1 MKLSNLLF
9 NSLKESPKEA
19 KIISHQLMLRSSMIR
34 QHTSGIYTWLP
45 LGFKVLKNI
54 ENIIRNNQ
62 DEIGC
67 NEMLMSTIQSSELW
81 KKSGRYADYGK
92 EMLRITDRHDND
104 LLYGPTNEEVI
115 TDLFSDYVNS
125 YKGLPKYLYHIQW
138 KFRDEIRP
146 RFGVMRGREFLMKD
160 AYSFDLTEEAAFET
174 YKKFFRSYLKTFL
187 DLGLQPIP
195 VKAAT
200 GDIGGDLSHEFQ
212 ILANTGE
219 SELAYDS
226 KLVDSNLYEKSY
238 EEITAMYSASDEMID
253 KSKSDVIIGRG
264 IEVGHIF
271 HFGQKYSLPMRANI
285 TDKEG
290 KNISVF
296 MGSYGVGLSRLVGAV
311 IEANHEQKGMI
322 WPKEITPWDLNL
334 INLKSG
340 DDDCDRICTDL
351 YSVMNNNALKILYDD
366 TRERAGAKL
375 ARADLIG
382 LPYQI
387 MIGPK
392 GIKDQLYDLK
402 CRKSGDISRLSYNE
416 LLNFVHIEFYI
427 VEMHLRN
434 LLVMANCGLTFPY
447 LI

>member
-200 GDIGGDLSHEFQ
+200 GAIGGDLSHEFQ
-212 ILANTGE
+212 ILAKTGE

-238 EEITAMYSASDEMID
+238 EEITTMYSASDEMID

-271 HFGQKYSLPMRANI
+271 NFGTKYTKPLECFVLNQDGKRI
-285 TDKEG
+285 TPY
-290 KNISVF
+290 
-296 MGSYGVGLSRLVGAV
+296 MGSYGIGVSRLTAAI
-311 IEANHEQKGMI
+311 IEAFH
-322 WPKEITPWDLNL
+322 
-334 INLKSG
+334 
-340 DDDCDRICTDL
+340 DD
-351 YSVMNNNALKILYDD
+351 
-366 TRERAGAKL
+366 
-375 ARADLIG
+375 
-382 LPYQI
+382 
-387 MIGPK
+387 K
-392 GIKDQLYDLK
+392 GIKWPINISPFKINIIMQPNPDYISDVESIYNLLITKYDNVSLDDRDLSIG
-402 CRKSGDISRLSYNE
+402 RKIKDSELIGIPWTLIIGNNFKEKGQIELISRSNSDKVFLSKQE
-416 LLNFVHIEFYI
+416 IENFEFEQY
-427 VEMHLRN
+427 
-434 LLVMANCGLTFPY
+434 TP
-447 LI
+447 

>member
-200 GDIGGDLSHEFQ
+200 GAIGGDLSHEFQ

-238 EEITAMYSASDEMID
+238 EEITTMYSASDEMID

-271 HFGQKYSLPMRANI
+271 NFGTKYTKPLECFVLNQDGKRI
-285 TDKEG
+285 TPY
-290 KNISVF
+290 
-296 MGSYGVGLSRLVGAV
+296 MGSYGIGVSRLTAAI
-311 IEANHEQKGMI
+311 IEAFH
-322 WPKEITPWDLNL
+322 
-334 INLKSG
+334 
-340 DDDCDRICTDL
+340 DD
-351 YSVMNNNALKILYDD
+351 
-366 TRERAGAKL
+366 
-375 ARADLIG
+375 
-382 LPYQI
+382 
-387 MIGPK
+387 K
-392 GIKDQLYDLK
+392 GIKWPINISPFKINIIMQPNSDYISDVESIYNLLITKYDNVSLDDRDLSIG
-402 CRKSGDISRLSYNE
+402 RKIKDSELIGIPWTLIIGNNFKEKGQIELISRSNSDKIFLSKQE
-416 LLNFVHIEFYI
+416 IENFEFEQY
-427 VEMHLRN
+427 
-434 LLVMANCGLTFPY
+434 TP
-447 LI
+447 

>member
-200 GDIGGDLSHEFQ
+200 GAIGGDLSHEFQ

-238 EEITAMYSASDEMID
+238 EEITTMYSASDEMID

-271 HFGQKYSLPMRANI
+271 NFGTKYTKPLECFVLNQDGKRI
-285 TDKEG
+285 TPY
-290 KNISVF
+290 
-296 MGSYGVGLSRLVGAV
+296 MGSYGIGVSRLTAAI
-311 IEANHEQKGMI
+311 IEAFH
-322 WPKEITPWDLNL
+322 
-334 INLKSG
+334 
-340 DDDCDRICTDL
+340 DD
-351 YSVMNNNALKILYDD
+351 
-366 TRERAGAKL
+366 
-375 ARADLIG
+375 
-382 LPYQI
+382 
-387 MIGPK
+387 K
-392 GIKDQLYDLK
+392 GIKWPINISPFKINIIMQPNSDYISDVESIYNLLITKYDKVSLDDRDLSIG
-402 CRKSGDISRLSYNE
+402 RKIKDSELIGIPWTLIIGNNFKEKGQIELISRSNSDKIFLSKQE
-416 LLNFVHIEFYI
+416 IENFEFEQY
-427 VEMHLRN
+427 
-434 LLVMANCGLTFPY
+434 TP
-447 LI
+447 

>member
-54 ENIIRNNQ
+54 ENIIRTNQ

-200 GDIGGDLSHEFQ
+200 GAIGGDLSHEFQ

-219 SELAYDS
+219 SELAYDA

-238 EEITAMYSASDEMID
+238 EEIIEMYSASDELID

-271 HFGQKYSLPMRANI
+271 NFGTKYTKPLECFVLNQDGKRI
-285 TDKEG
+285 TPY
-290 KNISVF
+290 
-296 MGSYGVGLSRLVGAV
+296 MGSYGIGVSRLTAAI
-311 IEANHEQKGMI
+311 IEAFH
-322 WPKEITPWDLNL
+322 
-334 INLKSG
+334 
-340 DDDCDRICTDL
+340 DD
-351 YSVMNNNALKILYDD
+351 
-366 TRERAGAKL
+366 
-375 ARADLIG
+375 
-382 LPYQI
+382 
-387 MIGPK
+387 K
-392 GIKDQLYDLK
+392 GIKWPINISPFKINIIIQPNSDYIADIEGIYNLLINRYDNISLDDRDLSIG
-402 CRKSGDISRLSYNE
+402 RKIKDSELIGIPWTMIIGNNFKEKGQIELISRSNSDKIFLSKQE
-416 LLNFVHIEFYI
+416 IENFKFEQY
-427 VEMHLRN
+427 
-434 LLVMANCGLTFPY
+434 TP
-447 LI
+447 

>member
-200 GDIGGDLSHEFQ
+200 GAIGGDLSHEFQ

-238 EEITAMYSASDEMID
+238 EEITTMYSASDEMID

-271 HFGQKYSLPMRANI
+271 NFGTKYTKPLECFVLNQDGKRI
-285 TDKEG
+285 TPY
-290 KNISVF
+290 
-296 MGSYGVGLSRLVGAV
+296 MGSYGIGVSRLTAAI
-311 IEANHEQKGMI
+311 IEAFH
-322 WPKEITPWDLNL
+322 
-334 INLKSG
+334 
-340 DDDCDRICTDL
+340 DD
-351 YSVMNNNALKILYDD
+351 
-366 TRERAGAKL
+366 
-375 ARADLIG
+375 
-382 LPYQI
+382 
-387 MIGPK
+387 K
-392 GIKDQLYDLK
+392 GIKWPINISPFKINIIMQPNSDYISDVESIYNLLITKYDNVILDDRDLSMG
-402 CRKSGDISRLSYNE
+402 RKIKDSELIGIPWSLIIGNNFKEKGQIELISRSNSDKIFLSKQE
-416 LLNFVHIEFYI
+416 IENFEFEQY
-427 VEMHLRN
+427 
-434 LLVMANCGLTFPY
+434 TP
-447 LI
+447 

>member
-200 GDIGGDLSHEFQ
+200 GAIGGDLSHEFQ

-238 EEITAMYSASDEMID
+238 EEITKMYSASDEMID

-271 HFGQKYSLPMRANI
+271 NFGTKYTKPLECFVLNQDGKRI
-285 TDKEG
+285 TPH
-290 KNISVF
+290 
-296 MGSYGVGLSRLVGAV
+296 MGSYGIGVSRLTAAI
-311 IEANHEQKGMI
+311 IEAFH
-322 WPKEITPWDLNL
+322 
-334 INLKSG
+334 
-340 DDDCDRICTDL
+340 DD
-351 YSVMNNNALKILYDD
+351 
-366 TRERAGAKL
+366 
-375 ARADLIG
+375 
-382 LPYQI
+382 
-387 MIGPK
+387 K
-392 GIKDQLYDLK
+392 GIKWPINISPFRINIIIQSNSDYIADVESIYNLLITKYDNVSLDDRDLSIG
-402 CRKSGDISRLSYNE
+402 RKIKDSELIGIPWTLIIGNNFKEKGQIELISRSNSDKMFLSKQE
-416 LLNFVHIEFYI
+416 IENFEFEQYT
-427 VEMHLRN
+427 L
-434 LLVMANCGLTFPY
+434 
-447 LI
+447 

>member
-200 GDIGGDLSHEFQ
+200 GAIGGDLSHEFQ

-271 HFGQKYSLPMRANI
+271 NFGTKYTKPLECFVLNQDGKRI
-285 TDKEG
+285 TPY
-290 KNISVF
+290 
-296 MGSYGVGLSRLVGAV
+296 MGSYGIGVSRLTAAI
-311 IEANHEQKGMI
+311 IEAFH
-322 WPKEITPWDLNL
+322 
-334 INLKSG
+334 
-340 DDDCDRICTDL
+340 DD
-351 YSVMNNNALKILYDD
+351 
-366 TRERAGAKL
+366 
-375 ARADLIG
+375 
-382 LPYQI
+382 
-387 MIGPK
+387 K
-392 GIKDQLYDLK
+392 GIKWPINISPFKINIIMQPNSDYISDVESIYNLLITKYDNVSLDDRDLSIG
-402 CRKSGDISRLSYNE
+402 RKIKDSELIGIPWTLIIGNNFKEKGQIELISRSNSDKIFLSKQE
-416 LLNFVHIEFYI
+416 IENFEFEQY
-427 VEMHLRN
+427 
-434 LLVMANCGLTFPY
+434 TP
-447 LI
+447 

>member
-200 GDIGGDLSHEFQ
+200 GAIGGDLSHEFQ

-271 HFGQKYSLPMRANI
+271 NFGTKYTKPLECFVLNQDGKRI
-285 TDKEG
+285 TPY
-290 KNISVF
+290 
-296 MGSYGVGLSRLVGAV
+296 MGSYGIGVSRLTAAI
-311 IEANHEQKGMI
+311 IEAFH
-322 WPKEITPWDLNL
+322 
-334 INLKSG
+334 
-340 DDDCDRICTDL
+340 DD
-351 YSVMNNNALKILYDD
+351 
-366 TRERAGAKL
+366 
-375 ARADLIG
+375 
-382 LPYQI
+382 
-387 MIGPK
+387 K
-392 GIKDQLYDLK
+392 GIKWPINISPFKINIIMQPNPDYISDVESIYNLLITKYDNVSLDDRDLSIG
-402 CRKSGDISRLSYNE
+402 RKIKDSELIGIPWTLIIGNNFKEKGQIELISRSNSDKIFLSKQE
-416 LLNFVHIEFYI
+416 IENFEFEQY
-427 VEMHLRN
+427 
-434 LLVMANCGLTFPY
+434 TP
-447 LI
+447 

>member
-200 GDIGGDLSHEFQ
+200 GAIGGDLSHEFQ

-238 EEITAMYSASDEMID
+238 EEITTMYSASDEMID

-271 HFGQKYSLPMRANI
+271 NFGTKYTKPLECFVLNQDGKRI
-285 TDKEG
+285 TPY
-290 KNISVF
+290 
-296 MGSYGVGLSRLVGAV
+296 MGSYGIGVSRLTAAI
-311 IEANHEQKGMI
+311 IEAFH
-322 WPKEITPWDLNL
+322 
-334 INLKSG
+334 
-340 DDDCDRICTDL
+340 DD
-351 YSVMNNNALKILYDD
+351 
-366 TRERAGAKL
+366 
-375 ARADLIG
+375 
-382 LPYQI
+382 
-387 MIGPK
+387 K
-392 GIKDQLYDLK
+392 GIKWPINISPFKINIIMQPNSDYISDVESIYNLLITKYDNVSLDDRDLSIG
-402 CRKSGDISRLSYNE
+402 RKIKDSELIGIPWTLIIGNNFKEKGQIELISRSHSDKIFLSKQE
-416 LLNFVHIEFYI
+416 IENFEFEQY
-427 VEMHLRN
+427 
-434 LLVMANCGLTFPY
+434 TP
-447 LI
+447 

>member
-200 GDIGGDLSHEFQ
+200 GAIGGDLSHEFQ

-238 EEITAMYSASDEMID
+238 EEITSMYSASDEMID

-271 HFGQKYSLPMRANI
+271 NFGTKYTKPLECFVLNQDGKRI
-285 TDKEG
+285 TPY
-290 KNISVF
+290 
-296 MGSYGVGLSRLVGAV
+296 MGSYGIGVSRLTAAI
-311 IEANHEQKGMI
+311 IEAFH
-322 WPKEITPWDLNL
+322 
-334 INLKSG
+334 
-340 DDDCDRICTDL
+340 DD
-351 YSVMNNNALKILYDD
+351 
-366 TRERAGAKL
+366 
-375 ARADLIG
+375 
-382 LPYQI
+382 
-387 MIGPK
+387 K
-392 GIKDQLYDLK
+392 GIKWPINISPFKINIIMQPNSDYISDVDSIYNLLITKYDNVSLDDRDLSIG
-402 CRKSGDISRLSYNE
+402 RKIKDSELIGIPWTLIIGNNFKEKGQIELISRSNSDKIFLSKQE
-416 LLNFVHIEFYI
+416 IENFEFEQY
-427 VEMHLRN
+427 
-434 LLVMANCGLTFPY
+434 TP
-447 LI
+447 

>member
-200 GDIGGDLSHEFQ
+200 GAIGGDLSHEFQ

-238 EEITAMYSASDEMID
+238 EEITTMYSASDEMID

-271 HFGQKYSLPMRANI
+271 NFGTKYTKPLECFVLNQDGKRI
-285 TDKEG
+285 TPY
-290 KNISVF
+290 
-296 MGSYGVGLSRLVGAV
+296 MGSYGIGVSRLTAAI
-311 IEANHEQKGMI
+311 IEAFH
-322 WPKEITPWDLNL
+322 
-334 INLKSG
+334 
-340 DDDCDRICTDL
+340 DD
-351 YSVMNNNALKILYDD
+351 
-366 TRERAGAKL
+366 
-375 ARADLIG
+375 
-382 LPYQI
+382 
-387 MIGPK
+387 K
-392 GIKDQLYDLK
+392 GIKWPINISPFKINIIMQPNSDYIKDVESIYNLLITKYDNVSLDDRDLSIG
-402 CRKSGDISRLSYNE
+402 RKIKDSELIGIPWTLIIGNNFKEKGQIELISRSNSDKIFLSKQE
-416 LLNFVHIEFYI
+416 IENFEFEQY
-427 VEMHLRN
+427 
-434 LLVMANCGLTFPY
+434 TP
-447 LI
+447 

>member
-200 GDIGGDLSHEFQ
+200 GAIGGDLSHEFQ

-238 EEITAMYSASDEMID
+238 EEITTMYSASDEMID
-253 KSKSDVIIGRG
+253 RSKSDVIIGRG

-271 HFGQKYSLPMRANI
+271 NFGTKYTKPLECFVLNQDGKRI
-285 TDKEG
+285 TPY
-290 KNISVF
+290 
-296 MGSYGVGLSRLVGAV
+296 MGSYGIGVSRLTAAI
-311 IEANHEQKGMI
+311 IEAFH
-322 WPKEITPWDLNL
+322 
-334 INLKSG
+334 
-340 DDDCDRICTDL
+340 DD
-351 YSVMNNNALKILYDD
+351 
-366 TRERAGAKL
+366 
-375 ARADLIG
+375 
-382 LPYQI
+382 
-387 MIGPK
+387 K
-392 GIKDQLYDLK
+392 GIKWPINISPFKINIIMQPNSDYISDVESIYNLLITKYDNVSLDDRDLSIG
-402 CRKSGDISRLSYNE
+402 RKIKDSELIGIPWTLIIGNNFKEKGQIELISRSNSDKIFLSKQE
-416 LLNFVHIEFYI
+416 IENFEFEQY
-427 VEMHLRN
+427 
-434 LLVMANCGLTFPY
+434 TP
-447 LI
+447 

>member
-54 ENIIRNNQ
+54 EDIIRNNQ

-200 GDIGGDLSHEFQ
+200 GAIGGDLSHEFQ

-238 EEITAMYSASDEMID
+238 EEITSMYSASDEMID

-271 HFGQKYSLPMRANI
+271 NFGTKYTKPLECFVLNQDGKRI
-285 TDKEG
+285 TPY
-290 KNISVF
+290 
-296 MGSYGVGLSRLVGAV
+296 MGSYGIGVSRLTAAI
-311 IEANHEQKGMI
+311 IEAFH
-322 WPKEITPWDLNL
+322 
-334 INLKSG
+334 
-340 DDDCDRICTDL
+340 DD
-351 YSVMNNNALKILYDD
+351 
-366 TRERAGAKL
+366 
-375 ARADLIG
+375 
-382 LPYQI
+382 
-387 MIGPK
+387 K
-392 GIKDQLYDLK
+392 GIKWPINISPFKINIIMQPNSDYISDVESIYNLLITKYDNVSLDDRDLSIG
-402 CRKSGDISRLSYNE
+402 RKIKDSELIGIPWTLIIGNNFKEKGQIELISRSNSDKIFLSKQE
-416 LLNFVHIEFYI
+416 IENFEFEQY
-427 VEMHLRN
+427 
-434 LLVMANCGLTFPY
+434 TP
-447 LI
+447 

>member
-200 GDIGGDLSHEFQ
+200 GAIGGDLSHEFQ

-238 EEITAMYSASDEMID
+238 EEITTMYSASDEMID

-271 HFGQKYSLPMRANI
+271 NFGTKYTKPLECFVLNQDGKRI
-285 TDKEG
+285 TPY
-290 KNISVF
+290 
-296 MGSYGVGLSRLVGAV
+296 MGSYGIGVSRLTAAI
-311 IEANHEQKGMI
+311 IEAFH
-322 WPKEITPWDLNL
+322 
-334 INLKSG
+334 
-340 DDDCDRICTDL
+340 DD
-351 YSVMNNNALKILYDD
+351 
-366 TRERAGAKL
+366 
-375 ARADLIG
+375 
-382 LPYQI
+382 
-387 MIGPK
+387 K
-392 GIKDQLYDLK
+392 GIKWPINISPFKINIIMQPNSDYISDVESIYNLIITKYDNVSLDDRDLSIG
-402 CRKSGDISRLSYNE
+402 RKIKDSELIGIPWTLIIGNNFKEKGQIELISRSNSDKIFLSKQE
-416 LLNFVHIEFYI
+416 IENFEFEQY
-427 VEMHLRN
+427 
-434 LLVMANCGLTFPY
+434 TP
-447 LI
+447 

>member
-200 GDIGGDLSHEFQ
+200 GAIGGDLSHEFQ

-238 EEITAMYSASDEMID
+238 EEITTMYSASDEMID

-271 HFGQKYSLPMRANI
+271 NFGTKYTKPLECFVLNQDGKRI
-285 TDKEG
+285 TPY
-290 KNISVF
+290 
-296 MGSYGVGLSRLVGAV
+296 MGSYGIGVSRLTAAI
-311 IEANHEQKGMI
+311 IEAFH
-322 WPKEITPWDLNL
+322 
-334 INLKSG
+334 
-340 DDDCDRICTDL
+340 DD
-351 YSVMNNNALKILYDD
+351 
-366 TRERAGAKL
+366 
-375 ARADLIG
+375 
-382 LPYQI
+382 
-387 MIGPK
+387 K
-392 GIKDQLYDLK
+392 GIKWPINISPFKINIIMQPNSDYISDVESIYNLLITKYDNVSLDDRDLSIG
-402 CRKSGDISRLSYNE
+402 RKIKDSELIGIPWTLIIGNNFKEKGQIELISRSNSDKMFLSKQE
-416 LLNFVHIEFYI
+416 IENFEFEQY
-427 VEMHLRN
+427 
-434 LLVMANCGLTFPY
+434 TP
-447 LI
+447 

>member
-200 GDIGGDLSHEFQ
+200 GAIGGDLSHEFQ

-238 EEITAMYSASDEMID
+238 EEITAMYSASDEMIN
-253 KSKSDVIIGRG
+253 KSKSDMIIGRG

-271 HFGQKYSLPMRANI
+271 NFGTKYTKPLECFVLNQDGKRI
-285 TDKEG
+285 TPY
-290 KNISVF
+290 
-296 MGSYGVGLSRLVGAV
+296 MGSYGIGVSRLTAAI
-311 IEANHEQKGMI
+311 IEAFH
-322 WPKEITPWDLNL
+322 
-334 INLKSG
+334 
-340 DDDCDRICTDL
+340 DD
-351 YSVMNNNALKILYDD
+351 
-366 TRERAGAKL
+366 
-375 ARADLIG
+375 
-382 LPYQI
+382 
-387 MIGPK
+387 K
-392 GIKDQLYDLK
+392 GIKWPINISPFKINIIIQPNSDNITDVESIYNLLITKYDNVSLDDRDLSIG
-402 CRKSGDISRLSYNE
+402 RKIKDSELIGIPWTLIIGNNFKEKGQIELISRSNSDKIFLSKQE
-416 LLNFVHIEFYI
+416 IENFEFEQY
-427 VEMHLRN
+427 
-434 LLVMANCGLTFPY
+434 TP
-447 LI
+447 

>member
-200 GDIGGDLSHEFQ
+200 GAIGGDLSHEFQ
-212 ILANTGE
+212 ILASTGE

-238 EEITAMYSASDEMID
+238 EEITTMYSASDEMID

-271 HFGQKYSLPMRANI
+271 NFGTKYTKPLECFVLNQDGKRI
-285 TDKEG
+285 TPY
-290 KNISVF
+290 
-296 MGSYGVGLSRLVGAV
+296 MGSYGIGVSRLTAAI
-311 IEANHEQKGMI
+311 IEAFH
-322 WPKEITPWDLNL
+322 
-334 INLKSG
+334 
-340 DDDCDRICTDL
+340 DD
-351 YSVMNNNALKILYDD
+351 
-366 TRERAGAKL
+366 
-375 ARADLIG
+375 
-382 LPYQI
+382 
-387 MIGPK
+387 K
-392 GIKDQLYDLK
+392 GIKWPINISPFKINIIMQPNSDYISDVESIYNLLITKYDNVSLDDRDLSIG
-402 CRKSGDISRLSYNE
+402 RKIKDSELIGIPWTLIIGNNFKEKGQIELISRSNSDKIFLSKQE
-416 LLNFVHIEFYI
+416 IENFEFEQY
-427 VEMHLRN
+427 
-434 LLVMANCGLTFPY
+434 TP
-447 LI
+447 

>member
-81 KKSGRYADYGK
+81 KKSGRYEDYGK

-200 GDIGGDLSHEFQ
+200 GAIGGDLSHEFQ

-238 EEITAMYSASDEMID
+238 EEITTMYSASDEMID

-271 HFGQKYSLPMRANI
+271 NFGTKYTKPLECFVLNQDGKRI
-285 TDKEG
+285 TPY
-290 KNISVF
+290 
-296 MGSYGVGLSRLVGAV
+296 MGSYGIGVSRLTAAI
-311 IEANHEQKGMI
+311 IEAFH
-322 WPKEITPWDLNL
+322 
-334 INLKSG
+334 
-340 DDDCDRICTDL
+340 DD
-351 YSVMNNNALKILYDD
+351 
-366 TRERAGAKL
+366 
-375 ARADLIG
+375 
-382 LPYQI
+382 
-387 MIGPK
+387 K
-392 GIKDQLYDLK
+392 GIKWPINISPFKINIIIQSNSDYIADVESIYNLLITKYDNVSLDDRDLSIG
-402 CRKSGDISRLSYNE
+402 RKIKDSELIGIPWTLIIGNNFKEKGQIELISRSNSDKIFLSKQE
-416 LLNFVHIEFYI
+416 IENFEFEQY
-427 VEMHLRN
+427 
-434 LLVMANCGLTFPY
+434 TP
-447 LI
+447 

>member
-200 GDIGGDLSHEFQ
+200 GAIGGDLSHEFQ

-238 EEITAMYSASDEMID
+238 EEITTMYSASDEMID

-271 HFGQKYSLPMRANI
+271 NFGTKYTKPLECFVLNQDGKRI
-285 TDKEG
+285 TPY
-290 KNISVF
+290 
-296 MGSYGVGLSRLVGAV
+296 MGSYGIGVSRLTAAI
-311 IEANHEQKGMI
+311 IEAFH
-322 WPKEITPWDLNL
+322 
-334 INLKSG
+334 
-340 DDDCDRICTDL
+340 DD
-351 YSVMNNNALKILYDD
+351 
-366 TRERAGAKL
+366 
-375 ARADLIG
+375 
-382 LPYQI
+382 
-387 MIGPK
+387 K
-392 GIKDQLYDLK
+392 GIKWPINISPFKINIIMQPNPDFISDVESIYNLLITKYDNVSLDDRDLSIG
-402 CRKSGDISRLSYNE
+402 RKIKDSELIGIPWTLIIGNNFKEKGQIELISRSNSDKIFLSKQE
-416 LLNFVHIEFYI
+416 IENFEFEQY
-427 VEMHLRN
+427 
-434 LLVMANCGLTFPY
+434 TP
-447 LI
+447 

>member
-200 GDIGGDLSHEFQ
+200 GAIGGDLSHEFQ

-238 EEITAMYSASDEMID
+238 EEITKMYSASDEMID

-271 HFGQKYSLPMRANI
+271 NFGTKYTKPLECFVLNQDGKRI
-285 TDKEG
+285 TPY
-290 KNISVF
+290 
-296 MGSYGVGLSRLVGAV
+296 MGSYGIGVSRLTAAI
-311 IEANHEQKGMI
+311 IEAFH
-322 WPKEITPWDLNL
+322 
-334 INLKSG
+334 
-340 DDDCDRICTDL
+340 DD
-351 YSVMNNNALKILYDD
+351 
-366 TRERAGAKL
+366 
-375 ARADLIG
+375 
-382 LPYQI
+382 
-387 MIGPK
+387 K
-392 GIKDQLYDLK
+392 GIKWPINISPFKINIIIQPNHDYISDVESIYNLLITKYDNVSLDDRDLSIG
-402 CRKSGDISRLSYNE
+402 RKIKDSELIGIPWTLIIGNNFKEKGQIELISRSNSDKIFLSKQE
-416 LLNFVHIEFYI
+416 IENFKFEQY
-427 VEMHLRN
+427 
-434 LLVMANCGLTFPY
+434 TP
-447 LI
+447 